1 MKVLEKSIQLENI
14 VRVKILSVTRGRSI
28 EDYKQEQYA
37 LSVVKKERERI
48 LGTKDGYV
56 SKRKIIKVLWNI
68 VN

>member
-14 VRVKILSVTRGRSI
+14 VRVKILSVTGRRSI

-56 SKRKIIKVLWNI
+56 SKGKIIKVLWNI